1 VVSAL
6 MAALTGCS
14 VPSNGVT
21 GISVDE
27 AGRLTVVLAW
37 CGRAPDVVIVYHDR
51 ARGEAAGRP
60 DDPTVTDATYDAPAL
75 PGQRASF
82 LIDAPSGGWTA
93 APAQLVPDPA
103 ITYTVFGATRDNSY
117 STRSVSFQADDAAK
131 LTPGSVLVQG
141 YDERTRTHPDVVL
154 PLKEFE
160 QELRDFKD
168 CAQ

>member
-1 VVSAL
+1 MSAL

-14 VPSNGVT
+14 VPRNGVT

-37 CGRAPDVVIVYHDR
+37 CGRAPDLVIVYHDR
-51 ARGEAAGRP
+51 APGEKGGTADR
-60 DDPTVTDATYDAPAL
+60 PTVTDAAYDAPAL

-82 LIDAPSGGWTA
+82 RMDAPSDGWTA
-93 APAQLVPDPA
+93 APAPLVPDPA
-103 ITYTVFGATRDNSY
+103 ITYTVYGTTRDNSY

-141 YDERTRTHPDVVL
+141 YDERTRTHPDVLL

-168 CAQ
+168 CA